1 MQQEKIIRNL
11 IPIGLIGNSIVGKS
25 SLSNVFVGEKFN
37 EDIITTIGIDCFM
50 KDIYY
55 KFKGEKDERKI
66 KIKIWDTAGQEK
78 FRSVGLKYINNCY
91 GIIVVY
97 SVTDENSFNE
107 VDYWIE
113 QIQNSYDLSKYPFIL
128 VGNKCDL
135 IDERIISKEEGEKKA
150 KEYNIKF
157 FETSARNDINVN
169 ESFMSLIE
177 NVFEKYH
184 DEFVKEPEEK
194 TVEVVEDKIPKKK
207 RKCFF
212 SFN

>member
-25 SLSNVFVGEKFN
+25 SLSNVFIGEKFN

-50 KDIYY
+50 TDIYY
-55 KFKGEKDERKI
+55 KFKGEKKERKI
-66 KIKIWDTAGQEK
+66 KVKIWDTAGQEK

-157 FETSARNDINVN
+157 FETSARNNINVK
-169 ESFMSLIE
+169 ECFMSLIE
-177 NVFEKYH
+177 NIIEKYH
-184 DEFVKEPEEK
+184 DEFVKQPDVK
-194 TVEVVEDKIPKKK
+194 KIEVVESPKTKKK
-207 RKCFF
+207 KCFF
-212 SFN
+212 

>member
-1 MQQEKIIRNL
+1 MENEKILRN
-11 IPIGLIGNSIVGKS
+11 IVPIGLIGNSIVGKS

-78 FRSVGLKYINNCY
+78 FRSIGLKYISNCY

-97 SVTDENSFNE
+97 SIIDENSFKE

-113 QIQNSYDLSKYPFIL
+113 QIKNSYDISTYPFIL

-135 IDERIISKEEGEKKA
+135 NNERKISKEQGEKKA
-150 KEYNIKF
+150 QTYQIKF
-157 FETSARNDINVN
+157 FETSAKNNINVN
-169 ESFMSLIE
+169 ECFMSLIE
-177 NVFEKYH
+177 NIFEKYH
-184 DEFVKEPEEK
+184 DEFVHESEEK
-194 TVEVVEDKIPKKK
+194 KIEVTEEGKK
-207 RKCFF
+207 RKKKKCFF
-212 SFN
+212 L

>member
-1 MQQEKIIRNL
+1 MQQDKIVRNVV
-11 IPIGLIGNSIVGKS
+11 PIGLIGNSSVGKS
-25 SLSNVFVGEKFN
+25 SLSNVFIGEKYN
-37 EDIITTIGIDCFM
+37 EDVITTIGIDCFM
-50 KDIYY
+50 KDVNH
-55 KFKGEKDERKI
+55 KFKGEKNERKM
-66 KIKIWDTAGQEK
+66 KVKIWDTAGQEK
-78 FRSVGLKYINNCY
+78 FRSIGLKYINNCY

-107 VDYWIE
+107 VDYWID
-113 QIQNSYDLSKYPFIL
+113 QIKNSYDISTYPFIL
-128 VGNKCDL
+128 IGNKCDL
-135 IDERIISKEEGEKKA
+135 YNERKVSKEEGEKKA

>member
-25 SLSNVFVGEKFN
+25 SLSNVFIGEKFN

-50 KDIYY
+50 TDIHY
-55 KFKGEKDERKI
+55 KFKGEKKERKI
-66 KIKIWDTAGQEK
+66 KVKIWDTAGQEK

-157 FETSARNDINVN
+157 FETSARNNINVK
-169 ESFMSLIE
+169 ECFMCLIE
-177 NVFEKYH
+177 NIIEKYH
-184 DEFVKEPEEK
+184 DEFVKQPEVK
-194 TVEVVEDKIPKKK
+194 KIEVVENPKTKKK
-207 RKCFF
+207 KCFF
-212 SFN
+212 

>member
-1 MQQEKIIRNL
+1 MQQDKIIRNL
-11 IPIGLIGNSIVGKS
+11 IPLGLIGNSIVGKS
-25 SLSNVFVGEKFN
+25 SLSNVFIGEKFN

-50 KDIYY
+50 TDINY
-55 KFKGEKDERKI
+55 KFKGEKKERKI

-157 FETSARNDINVN
+157 FETSARNNINVK
-169 ESFMSLIE
+169 ECFMSLIE
-177 NVFEKYH
+177 NIIEKYH
-184 DEFVKEPEEK
+184 DEFVKQPDVKKIEVTENPK
-194 TVEVVEDKIPKKK
+194 TKKK
-207 RKCFF
+207 KCFF
-212 SFN
+212 